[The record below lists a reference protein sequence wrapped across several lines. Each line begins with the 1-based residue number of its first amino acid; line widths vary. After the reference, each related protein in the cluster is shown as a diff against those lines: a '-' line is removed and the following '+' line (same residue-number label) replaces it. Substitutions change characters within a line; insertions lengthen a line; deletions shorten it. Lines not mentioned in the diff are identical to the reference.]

1 VPFTVDALLIRE
13 LLLKD
18 LVEERILHLLVMLD
32 QFLPFFEKLSYSI
45 ILLANIA
52 WDFKCF
58 SQFLLYLLG
67 FLFALL
73 SCEIK
78 PAKLHSDV
86 SPCFHQ
92 FVEVILLPLCGHLH
106 FGDLVM
112 QPLLFK
118 GALVKC
124 LVEFLHHF
132 THVIL

>member
-1 VPFTVDALLIRE
+1 MPFTVDAFLIRE

-18 LVEERILHLLVMLD
+18 LVEKRILHLLVMLD

-58 SQFLLYLLG
+58 SQFLLYLLS

-78 PAKLHSDV
+78 PSKLHGDV
-86 SPCFHQ
+86 FPC
-92 FVEVILLPLCGHLH
+92 I
-106 FGDLVM
+106 
-112 QPLLFK
+112 
-118 GALVKC
+118 
-124 LVEFLHHF
+124 
-132 THVIL
+132 